1 VAGWVMMLRSS
12 LWAQFI
18 GGFDGGIQ
26 FDRTTRAAGDEEEF
40 RRREF
45 VSSVVATSPALMR
58 QR

>member
-1 VAGWVMMLRSS
+1 MLRSS

-26 FDRTTRAAGDEEEF
+26 FDRTTRAAGDEEEY

-45 VSSVVATSPALMR
+45 VSSVVATSPPLMR